1 MMIRCALFL
10 VVSIAL
16 SACGEARGGDPA
28 NAADPARQII
38 VALDL
43 SGSQTAAR
51 RAQARSTLGMVIDN
65 LQYGDR
71 LVLLQ
76 VHQNAAAEDGAQRWN
91 ETVPVP
97 DGEPTTL
104 DRERLDAVKQAA
116 RSVGE
121 TLFARDSA
129 GMLPTTDLFSTL
141 HIAGEYVRDGGP
153 RSTTIVLLSDMLQSA
168 HAVEMSQAVP
178 DASWIEQQRASGVL
192 PRLDGAC
199 VTVIGADATTANGVA
214 VREFWQKYFASA
226 GASLPEQN
234 YRLISTDSSLPAC
247 N

>member
-1 MMIRCALFL
+1 MRCASLL
-10 VVSIAL
+10 AAIVVL
-16 SACGEARGGDPA
+16 NACGEARGGDPA
-28 NAADPARQII
+28 TAADPARQII

-43 SGSQTAAR
+43 SGSQTDAR
-51 RAQARSTLGMVIDN
+51 RTQARSTLDMVIDN

-97 DGEPTTL
+97 NGEPTTL
-104 DRERLDAVKQAA
+104 DRERLEAVKQAA

-129 GMLPTTDLFSTL
+129 GLLPTTDLFSTL
-141 HIAGEYVRDGGP
+141 HIAAEYVRDAGA

-168 HAVEMSQAVP
+168 HAVEMTRAVP
-178 DASWIEQQRASGVL
+178 PADWIEEQRAAGVL

-199 VTVIGADATTANGVA
+199 VSVIGADATTANGVA
-214 VREFWQKYFASA
+214 VREFWEKYFAAA